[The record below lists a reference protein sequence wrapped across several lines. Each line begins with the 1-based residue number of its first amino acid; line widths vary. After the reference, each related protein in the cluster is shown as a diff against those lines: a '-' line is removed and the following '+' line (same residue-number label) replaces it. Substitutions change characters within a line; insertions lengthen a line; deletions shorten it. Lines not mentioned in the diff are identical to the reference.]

1 MKKNKFLWISLVLFF
16 GGLLIT
22 VLSGLSSSSATEYIV
37 YYGACIAFGVSFLGL
52 FGVLTEF
59 VISMIDRFKGL
70 KKNKEQSDDI
80 AEK

>member
-22 VLSGLSSSSATEYIV
+22 ILSGFITSQDFLYIV
-37 YYGACIAFGVSFLGL
+37 YYGACIGFGVSFLGL

-70 KKNKEQSDDI
+70 KKNKENIEDVS
-80 AEK
+80 EK

>member
-22 VLSGLSSSSATEYIV
+22 VLSGLSSSSSTEYIV

-70 KKNKEQSDDI
+70 KKNKEHSEDI

>member
-22 VLSGLSSSSATEYIV
+22 VFSGLSISSSTEYIV

-70 KKNKEQSDDI
+70 KKNKEHIEDVS
-80 AEK
+80 EK